1 MLHLP
6 CHCGRRESQRDRRM
20 AGVQAT
26 IREGYVMQDDR
37 PNWEREVRMRRWMR
51 AQQRPPYYVLRKRRR
66 RRMYAFAV
74 GLLIVLLALFAATR

>member
-1 MLHLP
+1 
-6 CHCGRRESQRDRRM
+6 M

-51 AQQRPPYYVLRKRRR
+51 AEQRPPYYVLRKRRR
-66 RRMYAFAV
+66 RRIYLAFLV
-74 GLLIVLLALFAATR
+74 GLVILLLALFAATR